1 MISFLLCLAI
11 LIVGYFVYGKIVDN
25 TFGPDDRETPAVRI
39 NDGVD
44 YVVMPQWKL
53 FLVQLLNIAG
63 LGPIFGAMQGALWGP
78 VVFLWITFG
87 TIFAGGVHDYFSG
100 MMSERNDG
108 ASIAE
113 ITGKYLG
120 PVMQNV
126 MRVFSVVLLIMVGTV
141 FAVGPAG
148 LIVELCSQSGAS
160 GVLTSLLFWLIIIL
174 VYYFIATFISI
185 DAVIGKI
192 YPIFGICLIIMAIGV
207 IFGIFTNPAYTIP
220 EIWDHFGSMHPS
232 GTPIWSF
239 MFITVACGAISG
251 FHSTQS
257 PLMARCMKS
266 EKQGHFVFYGAMVCE
281 GVIALIWAAAGCSL
295 YEVTGGLNTGLA
307 EALAMGQSKAIYDVC
322 SKTMGGVGIALAMI
336 GVVVCPITSGDTAF
350 RSARL
355 TLADWFKIDQD
366 SYANRL
372 KLCIPVLGVGAF
384 LGIGNALGFINYTVI
399 WRYFSWTNQTL
410 AMIVLWA
417 ASMYLFKEKK
427 NYWITAVPA
436 TFMSAV
442 SSTYFI
448 LAPECLGGLLNSKTA
463 EGATIYNTAV
473 AYPIGVIFAIAM
485 LAIFLHATKKAPR
498 RHDTI
503 YTNIYTNDL
512 LNKAPSA
519 ETARRRVP
527 CVLRRFGQR
536 NHDLRRKSKTI
547 EQLAQNRLESL
558 AAAVL
563 TGSGKGLCRRVK
575 KIFRKCDKNSL
586 QVFRGA
592 SCHILLIWEPYQKNI
607 NCFMKKVL
615 T

>member
-192 YPIFGICLIIMAIGV
+192 YPIFGICLIIMAVGV
-207 IFGIFTNPAYTIP
+207 IVGIFTNPADTIP
-220 EIWDHFGSMHPS
+220 E
-232 GTPIWSF
+232 
-239 MFITVACGAISG
+239 
-251 FHSTQS
+251 
-257 PLMARCMKS
+257 
-266 EKQGHFVFYGAMVCE
+266 
-281 GVIALIWAAAGCSL
+281 
-295 YEVTGGLNTGLA
+295 
-307 EALAMGQSKAIYDVC
+307 
-322 SKTMGGVGIALAMI
+322 
-336 GVVVCPITSGDTAF
+336 
-350 RSARL
+350 
-355 TLADWFKIDQD
+355 
-366 SYANRL
+366 
-372 KLCIPVLGVGAF
+372 IPVLGVGAF

-427 NYWITAVPA
+427 NFWITAVPA

-442 SSTYFI
+442 SSTYFV

-473 AYPIGVIFAIAM
+473 AYPVGVLFAVAM
-485 LAIFLHATKKAPR
+485 LAIFIHATKKSAA
-498 RHDTI
+498 
-503 YTNIYTNDL
+503 
-512 LNKAPSA
+512 KA
-519 ETARRRVP
+519 
-527 CVLRRFGQR
+527 
-536 NHDLRRKSKTI
+536 
-547 EQLAQNRLESL
+547 
-558 AAAVL
+558 
-563 TGSGKGLCRRVK
+563 
-575 KIFRKCDKNSL
+575 
-586 QVFRGA
+586 
-592 SCHILLIWEPYQKNI
+592 
-607 NCFMKKVL
+607 
-615 T
+615 

>member
-11 LIVGYFVYGKIVDN
+11 LVGGYFVYGKIVDN

-160 GVLTSLLFWLIIIL
+160 GVMTSLLFWLVIIL
-174 VYYFIATFISI
+174 TYYFIATFISI

-192 YPIFGICLIIMAIGV
+192 YPVFGICLIIMAIGV

-295 YEVTGGLNTGLA
+295 YEVTDGLNTGLA
-307 EALAMGQSKAIYDVC
+307 QALAMGQSKAIYDVC

-336 GVVVCPITSGDTAF
+336 GVVICPITSGDTAF

-355 TLADWFKIDQD
+355 VLADWFHIEQKSIK
-366 SYANRL
+366 SRL
-372 KLCIPVLGVGAF
+372 MLCIPVLGIGAI
-384 LGIGNALGFINYTVI
+384 LGVGNALGKIDYTII

-417 ASMYLFKEKK
+417 ASMYLFYEKK

-442 SSTYFI
+442 SITYFM
-448 LAPECLGGLLNSKTA
+448 LGNECLGQFLNHKTA
-463 EGATIYNTAV
+463 DGAVVYNTAV
-473 AYPIGVIFAIAM
+473 AYPVGIIAAA
-485 LAIFLHATKKAPR
+485 LFLGIFLYSIKKRDVKPQ
-498 RHDTI
+498 
-503 YTNIYTNDL
+503 Y
-512 LNKAPSA
+512 
-519 ETARRRVP
+519 ET
-527 CVLRRFGQR
+527 L
-536 NHDLRRKSKTI
+536 
-547 EQLAQNRLESL
+547 
-558 AAAVL
+558 
-563 TGSGKGLCRRVK
+563 GK
-575 KIFRKCDKNSL
+575 
-586 QVFRGA
+586 
-592 SCHILLIWEPYQKNI
+592 
-607 NCFMKKVL
+607 
-615 T
+615 

>member
-192 YPIFGICLIIMAIGV
+192 YPIFGICLIIMAVGV
-207 IFGIFTNPAYTIP
+207 IVGIFTNPAYTIP

-281 GVIALIWAAAGCSL
+281 GVIA
-295 YEVTGGLNTGLA
+295 
-307 EALAMGQSKAIYDVC
+307 
-322 SKTMGGVGIALAMI
+322 
-336 GVVVCPITSGDTAF
+336 CPITSGDTAF

-427 NYWITAVPA
+427 NFWITAVPA

-442 SSTYFI
+442 SSTYFV

-473 AYPIGVIFAIAM
+473 AYPVGVLFAVAM
-485 LAIFLHATKKAPR
+485 LAIFIHATKKSAA
-498 RHDTI
+498 
-503 YTNIYTNDL
+503 
-512 LNKAPSA
+512 KA
-519 ETARRRVP
+519 
-527 CVLRRFGQR
+527 
-536 NHDLRRKSKTI
+536 
-547 EQLAQNRLESL
+547 
-558 AAAVL
+558 
-563 TGSGKGLCRRVK
+563 
-575 KIFRKCDKNSL
+575 
-586 QVFRGA
+586 
-592 SCHILLIWEPYQKNI
+592 
-607 NCFMKKVL
+607 
-615 T
+615 